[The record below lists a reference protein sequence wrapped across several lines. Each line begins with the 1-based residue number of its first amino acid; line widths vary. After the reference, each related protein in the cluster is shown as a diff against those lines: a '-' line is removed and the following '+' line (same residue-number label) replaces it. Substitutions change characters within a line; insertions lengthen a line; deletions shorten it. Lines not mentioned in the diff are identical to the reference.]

1 MIDTKVKW
9 TEEKIAKTVD
19 KLTTYFEKYGIGE
32 RIMQSDNA
40 LIEAPELMAEI
51 ADDILVHN
59 EGIEF
64 NDEPVIV
71 HNSIRTP
78 DGTVLD
84 SHHRH
89 DYKTYQDENGETY
102 MVDGG
107 TQYLRRSMN
116 KEPYEDLS
124 VYSDEPFEKIREV
137 LTWGTRGKNGD
148 QPLKW
153 VVLKDMDTDH
163 IKAILDD
170 GYKSVRYYMQRELMY
185 RGVLYYGK

>member
-1 MIDTKVKW
+1 MIDIKVKW
-9 TEEKIAKTVD
+9 TEERIAKTVD

-40 LIEAPELMAEI
+40 LIEAPELLAEI

-78 DGTVLD
+78 DGTVLV

-89 DYKTYQDENGETY
+89 DYKTHQDENGETY

-124 VYSDEPFEKIREV
+124 VYSDEPFKKIREV
-137 LTWGTRGKNGD
+137 FTWGTRGKNGD

-170 GYKSVRYYMQRELMY
+170 GYESVRYYMQRELMY